1 MIANGRP
8 DGSSPS
14 ATAQDRWEQ
23 TPNIVS
29 GLEETGSEDPFHE
42 SHAASQACELL
53 THGDFGELPMEDSS
67 PDEASGE
74 P

>member
-1 MIANGRP
+1 MIANGRL
-8 DGSSPS
+8 DGSSLS

-29 GLEETGSEDPFHE
+29 GLEETGPEDPFHQ
-42 SHAASQACELL
+42 SHAASQTCELL
-53 THGDFGELPMEDSS
+53 THGDSGELSMEDSS
-67 PDEASGE
+67 PDEASSE